1 MVNNWFLSIK
11 STTGAH
17 PSNSNRMFA
26 YSFII
31 LKSCTIQMKNYNNRP
46 RAVSNFAGLLVLS
59 FT

>member
-46 RAVSNFAGLLVLS
+46 RAVSNFAG
-59 FT
+59 